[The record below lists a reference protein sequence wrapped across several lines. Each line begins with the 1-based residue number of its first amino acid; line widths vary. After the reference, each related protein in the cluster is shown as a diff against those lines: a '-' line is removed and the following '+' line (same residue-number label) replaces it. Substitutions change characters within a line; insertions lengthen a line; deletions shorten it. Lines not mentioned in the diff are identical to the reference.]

1 MNQHTGIKEIR
12 ETGLCNSINHNPPP
26 PLDDYHITFC
36 HLHLSVMIG
45 TVALCL
51 VHWTMEYGLRHGLD

>member
-26 PLDDYHITFC
+26 PGRLSYNILSPSSISHDRHSGLMFSALD
-36 HLHLSVMIG
+36 
-45 TVALCL
+45 
-51 VHWTMEYGLRHGLD
+51 YGVWIETWS